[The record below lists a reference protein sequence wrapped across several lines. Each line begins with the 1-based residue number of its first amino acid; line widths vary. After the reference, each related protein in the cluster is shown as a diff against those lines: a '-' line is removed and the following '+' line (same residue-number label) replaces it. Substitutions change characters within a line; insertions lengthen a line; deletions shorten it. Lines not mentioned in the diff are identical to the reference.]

1 MCHNF
6 NPYLIFRGRRSRRAK
21 NLFLFALGG
30 RLLGRA
36 LLCSCFCRLLLGS
49 AFARGSFGLR
59 SCFLAA
65 FVTLSRSSL
74 LGLGFYFRSF
84 EGLAVKSDL
93 SNPYGGKRLA
103 MPVNLFV
110 LLLPLEMEDQDLVR
124 ASAFHHLAGDH
135 GALSRANGACLGGNR
150 QHVIKFHRIA
160 LRGRKLLNLYY
171 VSGRHTILLPPG
183 ANHRVH
189 NSLPLSRQ
197 LSQSQG

>member
-21 NLFLFALGG
+21 NSFLFALRR
-30 RLLGRA
+30 RLLRRA
-36 LLCSCFCRLLLGS
+36 LLCSCFCRLLFGS
-49 AFARGSFGLR
+49 AALARGSFG
-59 SCFLAA
+59 SGSFLAA

-74 LGLGFYFRSF
+74 SGLGFYFRSF
-84 EGLAVKSDL
+84 EGLAVKGDL
-93 SNPYGGKRLA
+93 SDPYGGKRLA
-103 MPVNLFV
+103 MAVNLFV

-135 GALSRANGACLGGNR
+135 GALAGANGACLGGNR
-150 QHVIKFHRIA
+150 QHVIEFHRIA

-189 NSLPLSRQ
+189 NSLPWSLRLST
-197 LSQSQG
+197 